1 MEQEKCC
8 YLCTILFFFYYKIIL
23 EVYSMKKITKANTVS
38 WIILIAFLFLM
49 TGCST
54 GTLSTN
60 HAPTINSIPITNS
73 LVDVLY
79 TYDVEASDSDGDT
92 LVYSLTSAPSGMTIN
107 SSTGVINWTPD
118 TIGDYSVVL
127 RVSDGESFDTQN
139 FTLSISL
146 TEITTLSAPT
156 NVSASDNIINKVQI
170 TWDAVSSATHYQVY
184 KADAL
189 LGTKT
194 ALSGWQTG
202 TTYDDTTVDAGV
214 TYYYWVKAAESSSG
228 DNASEYSDYDEGHSV
243 LLIPIPLDL
252 DPPKNVSASD
262 NKISKVQITWDE
274 VTEATHYRVYRSP
287 SLLMKPSAVSEWQS
301 DMSYE
306 DDSVNAGTSYYYRV
320 KAATSSS
327 GYNAS
332 DYSDYDEG
340 HSVLFIPVP
349 LDLDPPTKVL
359 ASDNLLNRVE
369 IKWCTVSGATHYR
382 VYRSPSLLMKP
393 SAVSEWQV
401 DISYEDDSVIAG
413 TSYYYRVKAATS
425 SSGYNAS
432 EYSDYDEGH
441 SVLFIPMP

>member
-1 MEQEKCC
+1 
-8 YLCTILFFFYYKIIL
+8 
-23 EVYSMKKITKANTVS
+23 MKKITKINTVS

-49 TGCST
+49 TGCSD
-54 GTLSTN
+54 TLPTN

-79 TYDVEASDSDGDT
+79 TYDVEASDSDGNT

-127 RVSDGESFDTQN
+127 RVSDGEAFDTQS

-194 ALSGWQTG
+194 ALSGWQTD
-202 TTYDDTTVDAGV
+202 TTYDDTTADAGT
-214 TYYYWVKAAESSSG
+214 TYYYWVKAA
-228 DNASEYSDYDEGHSV
+228 
-243 LLIPIPLDL
+243 
-252 DPPKNVSASD
+252 K
-262 NKISKVQITWDE
+262 
-274 VTEATHYRVYRSP
+274 
-287 SLLMKPSAVSEWQS
+287 
-301 DMSYE
+301 
-306 DDSVNAGTSYYYRV
+306 
-320 KAATSSS
+320 SSS

-340 HSVLFIPVP
+340 HSVLFIPIP
-349 LDLDPPTKVL
+349 LDLDPPTNVS
-359 ASDNLLNRVE
+359 ASDKIINKVQ
-369 IKWCTVSGATHYR
+369 ITWDAVTGATHYR
-382 VYRSPSLLMKP
+382 VYRSTSLLIKP

-413 TSYYYRVKAATS
+413 TLYYYRVKAATS

-441 SVLFIPMP
+441 SVLFIPIPLDLDPPTNVSASDKIINKVQITWDAVTGATHYRVYRSTSLLIKPSAVSEWQVKNSYEDDSVIAGTSYYYRVKAATSSSGDDASNYSDYDEGHSLLFIPMP